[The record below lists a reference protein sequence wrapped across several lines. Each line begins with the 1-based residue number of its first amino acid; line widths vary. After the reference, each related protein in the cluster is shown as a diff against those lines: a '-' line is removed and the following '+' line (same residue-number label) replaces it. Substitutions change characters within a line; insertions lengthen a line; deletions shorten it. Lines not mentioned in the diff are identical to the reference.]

1 MRTNIDIDDELLAEA
16 KKIAGTTT
24 KRATVEYALR
34 ELLRRKDRQRV
45 RELMGAVAW
54 EGDLDELRG
63 GR

>member
-63 GR
+63 GP